1 MTADQNTTED
11 FALKTSDS
19 DTTNTS
25 NGHDN
30 ESVTTKLITIEE
42 SEDVDHVR
50 VYPSD
55 LNADTYINTSKSGEA
70 KSTTPFSN
78 DIGTWTLVSDQK
90 REHFCKQ
97 GSFACHHHDNEFN
110 ASGRIFQGETFKRR
124 RTKSLFFRDQLNGEK
139 VQRDWICYSP
149 STGKLYCIICKL
161 FSSPNEQSFLASSG
175 YSDWKYVSRDLRFH
189 ESSSL
194 HQSCIAQLVVRRTN
208 SQRVHKSL
216 IEQHES

>member
-30 ESVTTKLITIEE
+30 ESVTTKLIIIEE

-55 LNADTYINTSKSGEA
+55 LNTDTYINVSKSGEA

-110 ASGRIFQGETFKRR
+110 ASGRIFQGETFKRHC
-124 RTKSLFFRDQLNGEK
+124 TKSLVK
-139 VQRDWICYSP
+139 
-149 STGKLYCIICKL
+149 K
-161 FSSPNEQSFLASSG
+161 SSG
-175 YSDWKYVSRDLRFH
+175 IGSAIHNPRVNSIASYVNCSHRQMNNHFWH
-189 ESSSL
+189 
-194 HQSCIAQLVVRRTN
+194 LVATQIG
-208 SQRVHKSL
+208 SMFQ
-216 IEQHES
+216 ET

>member
-1 MTADQNTTED
+1 MNKNRSGWEKIKAKEEKEKKLQYLLTRNKKLTDLWPTSSDSHTCTVSSGNDDKKEANERSVTADQNTTED
-11 FALKTSDS
+11 FTLKTPDS

-78 DIGTWTLVSDQK
+78 DIGTWTLVSGQM

-97 GSFACHHHDNEFN
+97 GSFACQHHDNDFS
-110 ASGRIFQGETFKRR
+110 ASGRIFQSEI
-124 RTKSLFFRDQLNGEK
+124 
-139 VQRDWICYSP
+139 VQKAC
-149 STGKLYCIICKL
+149 
-161 FSSPNEQSFLASSG
+161 SSVIN
-175 YSDWKYVSRDLRFH
+175 
-189 ESSSL
+189 
-194 HQSCIAQLVVRRTN
+194 
-208 SQRVHKSL
+208 
-216 IEQHES
+216 

>member
-1 MTADQNTTED
+1 MNKNRSGWEKIKAKEEKEKKLQYLLTRNKKLTDLWPTSSDSRTCTVSSGNDDKKEANESSVTADQNTTED

-70 KSTTPFSN
+70 KSTIPFSN
-78 DIGTWTLVSDQK
+78 DIATWTLVSGQM
-90 REHFCKQ
+90 REHFCKK
-97 GSFACHHHDNEFN
+97 GSFACQHHDNDFS
-110 ASGRIFQGETFKRR
+110 ASGRIFQGEI
-124 RTKSLFFRDQLNGEK
+124 
-139 VQRDWICYSP
+139 VQKAC
-149 STGKLYCIICKL
+149 
-161 FSSPNEQSFLASSG
+161 SSVIN
-175 YSDWKYVSRDLRFH
+175 
-189 ESSSL
+189 
-194 HQSCIAQLVVRRTN
+194 
-208 SQRVHKSL
+208 
-216 IEQHES
+216 

>member
-30 ESVTTKLITIEE
+30 ESVTTKLIIIEE

-55 LNADTYINTSKSGEA
+55 LNTDTYINVSKSGEA

-149 STGKLYCIICKL
+149 STGKLYCILCKL
-161 FSSPNEQSFLASSG
+161 FSSPNKQSFLASSG
-175 YSDWKYVSRDLRFH
+175 YSDCKHVSRELRFH

-194 HQSCIAQLVVRRTN
+194 HQSCIAQLVVQRTN
-208 SQRVHKSL
+208 S
-216 IEQHES
+216 